1 MSGRREALLC
11 VALLGFWAL
20 GSGCLHCKHRAR
32 ILRYQQRQQRP
43 SGDDVRPAA
52 RVSRHAASEWTAEER
67 LERVESVSCDGA
79 GGSGAFPAD
88 AATSE
93 TFRVVDVE
101 LPEAQAELLR
111 QKVDLAAR
119 LLGQVAAHNSE
130 RMLLSLL
137 NETLASDERFSACR
151 VLLAGPNGTLSR
163 PWVTY
168 LASLSRLDA
177 GRLAERRNFQL
188 PHVPWLQ
195 AEDDEPAGRSP
206 TQPPR
211 STSSFRGRWSSTY
224 YSCQLHRWLVS
235 YTVQVFAG
243 SGKMAPQAMSSAGS
257 PSASKWADRK
267 PVALLSVDVDT
278 SGMDIDQCDRGA
290 PSAAAREESPAAAAF
305 RISAF
310 HGTHRCHNQ
319 TSQCLFAP
327 GHGWSR
333 GSYVC
338 QCRRGYYA
346 ATGDPFF
353 NGSLVEG
360 AWREKVLF
368 GRPTYDMLYVCKPCR
383 PGCNECVDDSPCLSH
398 YNWAFRISL
407 LTISVIC
414 IVLTMVL
421 AGYVY
426 RYRKLKVIKVASPVF
441 LCITLIGCAI
451 MYCEMAAIFP
461 VLDVYCCVATKWTR
475 HMGFCITYSTLLLK
489 TWRVSLT
496 YRVKSAHKLKLT
508 DKQLLQW
515 LFPILLEMAIYL
527 GTWTISS
534 PPDGIYLKDWHGL
547 KFKQCEYN
555 WWDHTMA
562 IGEFLFLLWGIR
574 VCYNVRNAESF
585 FNEAK
590 HISWAIYNITIVNL
604 IMMLIHLVIL
614 PSASPDVKYLFG
626 FIRTQLST
634 TVTVILIFGPKFYR
648 VIKGQGDMWDNGA
661 RARGVT
667 ASFSL
672 NGVGLMHEETVDL
685 YQENEELKEEIQKL
699 AAQIEFM
706 KIVHMEMNNR
716 HLKPK
721 HGGFFSSQGN
731 STQSPVVKAMCI
743 KFDNT
748 DSPGSRISPAAE
760 LVSERV

>member
-1 MSGRREALLC
+1 MRRRG
-11 VALLGFWAL
+11 VP
-20 GSGCLHCKHRAR
+20 R
-32 ILRYQQRQQRP
+32 
-43 SGDDVRPAA
+43 
-52 RVSRHAASEWTAEER
+52 
-67 LERVESVSCDGA
+67 
-79 GGSGAFPAD
+79 
-88 AATSE
+88 
-93 TFRVVDVE
+93 
-101 LPEAQAELLR
+101 
-111 QKVDLAAR
+111 
-119 LLGQVAAHNSE
+119 
-130 RMLLSLL
+130 
-137 NETLASDERFSACR
+137 SAC
-151 VLLAGPNGTLSR
+151 LS
-163 PWVTY
+163 VKTGV
-168 LASLSRLDA
+168 A
-177 GRLAERRNFQL
+177 
-188 PHVPWLQ
+188 
-195 AEDDEPAGRSP
+195 
-206 TQPPR
+206 T
-211 STSSFRGRWSSTY
+211 
-224 YSCQLHRWLVS
+224 C
-235 YTVQVFAG
+235 
-243 SGKMAPQAMSSAGS
+243 
-257 PSASKWADRK
+257 RK

-426 RYRKLKVIKVASPVF
+426 RYRKLKFFAVVER
-441 LCITLIGCAI
+441 CII
-451 MYCEMAAIFP
+451 
-461 VLDVYCCVATKWTR
+461 
-475 HMGFCITYSTLLLK
+475 
-489 TWRVSLT
+489 RVSLT

-648 VIKGQGDMWDNGA
+648 VIKGQGDMWDNRA

>member
-1 MSGRREALLC
+1 MSGRRQALLC
-11 VALLGFWAL
+11 IALLGFWAL

-32 ILRYQQRQQRP
+32 ILRYQRQRP
-43 SGDDVRPAA
+43 AGDDERPAV
-52 RVSRHAASEWTAEER
+52 RVSRHATSASTPEER
-67 LERVESVSCDGA
+67 LESVESVVCDST
-79 GGSGAFPAD
+79 SGFSSFPAD
-88 AATSE
+88 TAAPTES
-93 TFRVVDVE
+93 FHVVDVE
-101 LPEAQAELLR
+101 LPETHAELLR

-119 LLGQVAAHNSE
+119 LLVQVAAHNSE
-130 RMLLSLL
+130 RLLLLLL
-137 NETLASDERFSACR
+137 NETLASDDRFSACR
-151 VLLAGPNGTLSR
+151 VLLAGANGTASR

-168 LASLSRLDA
+168 LASLSRGEA
-177 GRLAERRNFQL
+177 GRLAEHRNFQL
-188 PHVPWLQ
+188 PAHVPWLPS
-195 AEDDEPAGRSP
+195 EDEDEPVAAETTGR
-206 TQPPR
+206 PR
-211 STSSFRGRWSSTY
+211 VDAATYRGRWSNTY
-224 YSCQLHRWLVS
+224 YSCQLRRWLVS
-235 YTVQVFAG
+235 YTVLVFTGNTPPA
-243 SGKMAPQAMSSAGS
+243 SSS
-257 PSASKWADRK
+257 PSPSRS
-267 PVALLSVDVDT
+267 PVALLSVDLDT
-278 SGMDIDQCDRGA
+278 SGMDIDQCDSGA
-290 PSAAAREESPAAAAF
+290 PAMAPRERDPAAAAAVGAL
-305 RISAF
+305 RITAF
-310 HGTHRCHNQ
+310 HGTHRCHNR

-338 QCRRGYYA
+338 QCRRGFYA

-353 NGSLVEG
+353 NGSLVES

-648 VIKGQGDMWDNGA
+648 VIKGQGDMWDNRA

-721 HGGFFSSQGN
+721 HGGFFSSSSQGN

>member
-1 MSGRREALLC
+1 MSRALLWL
-11 VALLGFWAL
+11 ALVGAWWGLHA
-20 GSGCLHCKHRAR
+20 SCCLHCKHRAR
-32 ILRYQQRQQRP
+32 VLRYQQRRLVEDGRDWG
-43 SGDDVRPAA
+43 S
-52 RVSRHAASEWTAEER
+52 AEER
-67 LERVESVSCDGA
+67 LERVESVSCE
-79 GGSGAFPAD
+79 SSS
-88 AATSE
+88 SE
-93 TFRVVDVE
+93 PKPVDVP
-101 LPEAQAELLR
+101 LPESHTEPLR
-111 QKVDLAAR
+111 HKADLAAR
-119 LLGQVAAHNSE
+119 MLLQVALHSGE
-130 RMLLSLL
+130 RLVQSFL
-137 NETLASDERFSACR
+137 NETLASDERFWACR
-151 VLLAGPNGTLSR
+151 LLLPGTNGTASR
-163 PWVTY
+163 PWVRY
-168 LASLSRLDA
+168 LASVSRR
-177 GRLAERRNFQL
+177 GPVSERRNFAL
-188 PHVPWLQ
+188 PEVPWLV
-195 AEDDEPAGRSP
+195 EDASE
-206 TQPPR
+206 
-211 STSSFRGRWSSTY
+211 GRWSGTY
-224 YSCQLHRWLVS
+224 YSCELRRWIAS
-235 YTVQVFAG
+235 YTVPAR
-243 SGKMAPQAMSSAGS
+243 APDGGA
-257 PSASKWADRK
+257 PL
-267 PVALLSVDVDT
+267 ALLSVDVDA
-278 SGMDIDQCDRGA
+278 SSLDIDQCDPEATVVPA
-290 PSAAAREESPAAAAF
+290 PRILAF
-305 RISAF
+305 Q
-310 HGTHRCHNQ
+310 GTHRCHNK
-319 TSQCLFAP
+319 TSQCIFSP
-327 GHGWSR
+327 GQGWTR

-338 QCRRGYYA
+338 QCRRGFYSP
-346 ATGDPFF
+346 TGNPVF
-353 NGSLVEG
+353 NGSLVEA
-360 AWREKVLF
+360 AWKEKRLF
-368 GRPTYDMLYVCKPCR
+368 GRPTYDMLYVCKPCQ
-383 PGCNECVDDSPCLSH
+383 PGCSECGDDSPCLSH

-407 LTISVIC
+407 LTISVMC

-426 RYRKLKVIKVASPVF
+426 RFRKLKVIKVASPIF
-441 LCITLIGCAI
+441 LCITLVGCAI

-534 PPDGIYLKDWHGL
+534 PPEGIYLEDWHGL

-648 VIKGQGDMWDNGA
+648 VIKGQGDMWDNRA

-685 YQENEELKEEIQKL
+685 GTENEELKEEVQKL

-721 HGGFFSSQGN
+721 HGGFFSSATQSN

-743 KFDNT
+743 KFDST

>member
-1 MSGRREALLC
+1 MPSFLSPGLLQS
-11 VALLGFWAL
+11 F
-20 GSGCLHCKHRAR
+20 
-32 ILRYQQRQQRP
+32 
-43 SGDDVRPAA
+43 
-52 RVSRHAASEWTAEER
+52 
-67 LERVESVSCDGA
+67 
-79 GGSGAFPAD
+79 
-88 AATSE
+88 
-93 TFRVVDVE
+93 
-101 LPEAQAELLR
+101 
-111 QKVDLAAR
+111 
-119 LLGQVAAHNSE
+119 
-130 RMLLSLL
+130 L
-137 NETLASDERFSACR
+137 NETLASDERFWACR
-151 VLLAGPNGTLSR
+151 VLLPGSNGTSTR
-163 PWVTY
+163 PWVRY
-168 LASLSRLDA
+168 LASLSRWNVQLLD
-177 GRLAERRNFQL
+177 ERRNFL
-188 PHVPWLQ
+188 LKDVPWWPVGV
-195 AEDDEPAGRSP
+195 DDELEGAPEVNGKRPMWRSAI
-206 TQPPR
+206 
-211 STSSFRGRWSSTY
+211 RGRWSRTY
-224 YSCQLHRWLVS
+224 YSCDLRRWIVS
-235 YTVQVFAG
+235 YNVQVFAG
-243 SGKMAPQAMSSAGS
+243 ASA
-257 PSASKWADRK
+257 
-267 PVALLSVDVDT
+267 VALQAASGNVNWPERKAAVVLSVDVDT
-278 SGMDIDQCDRGA
+278 SSLDIDQCDPGA
-290 PSAAAREESPAAAAF
+290 PQAPLVDALGTQYSPKIRAF
-305 RISAF
+305 Q
-310 HGTHRCHNQ
+310 GTHRCHNR
-319 TSQCLFAP
+319 TSQCLFSP
-327 GHGWSR
+327 GHGWAR
-333 GSYVC
+333 GAYVC
-338 QCRRGYYA
+338 QCRKGFYA
-346 ATGDPFF
+346 ATGNPLF
-353 NGSLVEG
+353 NGSLVET
-360 AWREKVLF
+360 AWKEKFLF
-368 GRPTYDMLYVCKPCR
+368 GRPTYDMLYVCKPCS
-383 PGCNECVDDSPCLSH
+383 PGCSECVDDSPCLSH

-407 LTISVIC
+407 LVISVIC
-414 IVLTMVL
+414 IILTLVL

-426 RYRKLKVIKVASPVF
+426 RFRKLKVIKVASPIF

-534 PPDGIYLKDWHGL
+534 PPEGIYLKDWHGL

-648 VIKGQGDMWDNGA
+648 VIKGQGDMWDNRA

-672 NGVGLMHEETVDL
+672 NGVGLMHEEAVDL

-721 HGGFFSSQGN
+721 HGGFFSSQSN
-731 STQSPVVKAMCI
+731 STQSPVVKAMCT
-743 KFDNT
+743 KFENT

>member
-1 MSGRREALLC
+1 MSRALLWL
-11 VALLGFWAL
+11 ALVGAWWGLHA
-20 GSGCLHCKHRAR
+20 SCCLHCKHRAR
-32 ILRYQQRQQRP
+32 VLRYQQRRLVEDGRDWG
-43 SGDDVRPAA
+43 S
-52 RVSRHAASEWTAEER
+52 AEER
-67 LERVESVSCDGA
+67 LERVESVSCE
-79 GGSGAFPAD
+79 SSS
-88 AATSE
+88 SE
-93 TFRVVDVE
+93 PKPVDVP
-101 LPEAQAELLR
+101 LPESHTEPLR
-111 QKVDLAAR
+111 HKADLAAR
-119 LLGQVAAHNSE
+119 MLLQVALHSGEQAGPTGLVQSF
-130 RMLLSLL
+130 L
-137 NETLASDERFSACR
+137 NETLASDERFWACR
-151 VLLAGPNGTLSR
+151 LLLPGTNGTASR
-163 PWVTY
+163 PWVRY
-168 LASLSRLDA
+168 LASVSRR
-177 GRLAERRNFQL
+177 GPVSERRNFAL
-188 PHVPWLQ
+188 PEVPWLV
-195 AEDDEPAGRSP
+195 EDASE
-206 TQPPR
+206 
-211 STSSFRGRWSSTY
+211 GRWSGTY
-224 YSCQLHRWLVS
+224 YSCELRRWIAS
-235 YTVQVFAG
+235 YTVPAR
-243 SGKMAPQAMSSAGS
+243 APDGGA
-257 PSASKWADRK
+257 PL
-267 PVALLSVDVDT
+267 ALLSVDVDA
-278 SGMDIDQCDRGA
+278 SSLDIDQCDPEATVVPA
-290 PSAAAREESPAAAAF
+290 PRILAF
-305 RISAF
+305 Q
-310 HGTHRCHNQ
+310 GTHRCHNK
-319 TSQCLFAP
+319 TSQHC
-327 GHGWSR
+327 
-333 GSYVC
+333 
-338 QCRRGYYA
+338 
-346 ATGDPFF
+346 
-353 NGSLVEG
+353 
-360 AWREKVLF
+360 
-368 GRPTYDMLYVCKPCR
+368 VCKRTQVLCVCIACSTLRVRGAPTAVLDWRTAKTRMCSAEYPMLTVR
-383 PGCNECVDDSPCLSH
+383 KKYQAVLECSNDHCP
-398 YNWAFRISL
+398 RISL
-407 LTISVIC
+407 LTISVMC

-426 RYRKLKVIKVASPVF
+426 RFRKLKVIKVASPIF
-441 LCITLIGCAI
+441 LCITLVGCAI

-534 PPDGIYLKDWHGL
+534 PPEGIYLEDWHGL

-648 VIKGQGDMWDNGA
+648 VIKGQGDMWDNRA

-685 YQENEELKEEIQKL
+685 GTENEELKEEVQKL

-721 HGGFFSSQGN
+721 HGGFFSSATQSN

-743 KFDNT
+743 KFDST

>member
-1 MSGRREALLC
+1 MQVPYRTSSEPSLSKESSKR
-11 VALLGFWAL
+11 
-20 GSGCLHCKHRAR
+20 
-32 ILRYQQRQQRP
+32 QRP
-43 SGDDVRPAA
+43 AGDDERPAV
-52 RVSRHAASEWTAEER
+52 RVSRHATTASTPEER
-67 LERVESVSCDGA
+67 LESVESVVCDST
-79 GGSGAFPAD
+79 SGFSPFPAD
-88 AATSE
+88 SAAPTES
-93 TFRVVDVE
+93 FHVVDVE
-101 LPEAQAELLR
+101 LPEAHAELLR

-119 LLGQVAAHNSE
+119 LLVQVAEHNSE
-130 RMLLSLL
+130 R
-137 NETLASDERFSACR
+137 A
-151 VLLAGPNGTLSR
+151 NGTASR

-168 LASLSRLDA
+168 LASLSRGEA
-177 GRLAERRNFQL
+177 GRLAEHRNFQL
-188 PHVPWLQ
+188 PPHVPWLPT
-195 AEDDEPAGRSP
+195 EDEDEPAAAAAAGR
-206 TQPPR
+206 PR
-211 STSSFRGRWSSTY
+211 VDAATYRGRWSNTY
-224 YSCQLHRWLVS
+224 YSCQLRRWL
-235 YTVQVFAG
+235 
-243 SGKMAPQAMSSAGS
+243 
-257 PSASKWADRK
+257 
-267 PVALLSVDVDT
+267 
-278 SGMDIDQCDRGA
+278 
-290 PSAAAREESPAAAAF
+290 
-305 RISAF
+305 
-310 HGTHRCHNQ
+310 
-319 TSQCLFAP
+319 
-327 GHGWSR
+327 
-333 GSYVC
+333 
-338 QCRRGYYA
+338 CRRGFYA

-353 NGSLVEG
+353 NGSLVES

-451 MYCEMAAIFP
+451 MYCEVGGTI
-461 VLDVYCCVATKWTR
+461 
-475 HMGFCITYSTLLLK
+475 LLLQLHVS
-489 TWRVSLT
+489 RVSLT

-648 VIKGQGDMWDNGA
+648 VIKGQGDMWDNRA

-721 HGGFFSSQGN
+721 HGGFFSSSSQGN

>member
-1 MSGRREALLC
+1 MSRALLWL
-11 VALLGFWAL
+11 ALVGAWWGLHA
-20 GSGCLHCKHRAR
+20 SCCLHCKHRAR
-32 ILRYQQRQQRP
+32 VLRYQQRRLVEDGRDWG
-43 SGDDVRPAA
+43 S
-52 RVSRHAASEWTAEER
+52 AEER
-67 LERVESVSCDGA
+67 LERVESVSCE
-79 GGSGAFPAD
+79 SSS
-88 AATSE
+88 SE
-93 TFRVVDVE
+93 PKPVDVP
-101 LPEAQAELLR
+101 LPESHTEPLR
-111 QKVDLAAR
+111 HKADLAAR
-119 LLGQVAAHNSE
+119 MLLQVALHSGEQAGPTGLVQSF
-130 RMLLSLL
+130 L
-137 NETLASDERFSACR
+137 NETLASDERFWACR
-151 VLLAGPNGTLSR
+151 LLLPGTNGTASR
-163 PWVTY
+163 PWVRY
-168 LASLSRLDA
+168 LASVSRR
-177 GRLAERRNFQL
+177 GPVSERRNFAL
-188 PHVPWLQ
+188 PEVPWLV
-195 AEDDEPAGRSP
+195 EDASE
-206 TQPPR
+206 
-211 STSSFRGRWSSTY
+211 GRWSGTY
-224 YSCQLHRWLVS
+224 YSCELRRWIAS
-235 YTVQVFAG
+235 YTVPAR
-243 SGKMAPQAMSSAGS
+243 APDGGA
-257 PSASKWADRK
+257 PL
-267 PVALLSVDVDT
+267 ALLSVDVDA
-278 SGMDIDQCDRGA
+278 SSLDIDQCDPEATVVPA
-290 PSAAAREESPAAAAF
+290 PRILAF
-305 RISAF
+305 Q
-310 HGTHRCHNQ
+310 GTHRCHNK
-319 TSQCLFAP
+319 TSQCIFSP
-327 GHGWSR
+327 GQGWTR

-338 QCRRGYYA
+338 QCRRGFYSP
-346 ATGDPFF
+346 TGNPVF
-353 NGSLVEG
+353 NGSLVEA
-360 AWREKVLF
+360 AWKEKRLF
-368 GRPTYDMLYVCKPCR
+368 GRPTYDMLYVCKPCQ
-383 PGCNECVDDSPCLSH
+383 PGCSECGDDSPCLSH

-407 LTISVIC
+407 LTISVMC

-426 RYRKLKVIKVASPVF
+426 RFRKLKVIKVASPIF
-441 LCITLIGCAI
+441 LCITLVGCAI

-534 PPDGIYLKDWHGL
+534 PPEGIYLEDWHGL

-648 VIKGQGDMWDNGA
+648 VIKGQGDMWDNRA

-685 YQENEELKEEIQKL
+685 GTENEELKEEVQKL

-721 HGGFFSSQGN
+721 HGGFFSSATQSN

-743 KFDNT
+743 KFDST

>member
-1 MSGRREALLC
+1 
-11 VALLGFWAL
+11 
-20 GSGCLHCKHRAR
+20 
-32 ILRYQQRQQRP
+32 
-43 SGDDVRPAA
+43 
-52 RVSRHAASEWTAEER
+52 
-67 LERVESVSCDGA
+67 
-79 GGSGAFPAD
+79 
-88 AATSE
+88 
-93 TFRVVDVE
+93 
-101 LPEAQAELLR
+101 
-111 QKVDLAAR
+111 
-119 LLGQVAAHNSE
+119 
-130 RMLLSLL
+130 
-137 NETLASDERFSACR
+137 
-151 VLLAGPNGTLSR
+151 
-163 PWVTY
+163 
-168 LASLSRLDA
+168 
-177 GRLAERRNFQL
+177 
-188 PHVPWLQ
+188 
-195 AEDDEPAGRSP
+195 
-206 TQPPR
+206 
-211 STSSFRGRWSSTY
+211 
-224 YSCQLHRWLVS
+224 
-235 YTVQVFAG
+235 
-243 SGKMAPQAMSSAGS
+243 
-257 PSASKWADRK
+257 
-267 PVALLSVDVDT
+267 
-278 SGMDIDQCDRGA
+278 
-290 PSAAAREESPAAAAF
+290 
-305 RISAF
+305 
-310 HGTHRCHNQ
+310 
-319 TSQCLFAP
+319 
-327 GHGWSR
+327 
-333 GSYVC
+333 
-338 QCRRGYYA
+338 
-346 ATGDPFF
+346 
-353 NGSLVEG
+353 
-360 AWREKVLF
+360 
-368 GRPTYDMLYVCKPCR
+368 
-383 PGCNECVDDSPCLSH
+383 
-398 YNWAFRISL
+398 
-407 LTISVIC
+407 
-414 IVLTMVL
+414 
-421 AGYVY
+421 
-426 RYRKLKVIKVASPVF
+426 
-441 LCITLIGCAI
+441 
-451 MYCEMAAIFP
+451 MAAIFP

-534 PPDGIYLKDWHGL
+534 PPEGIYLEDWHGL

-648 VIKGQGDMWDNGA
+648 VIKGQGDMWDNRA

-685 YQENEELKEEIQKL
+685 GTENEELKEEVQKL

-721 HGGFFSSQGN
+721 HGGFFSSATQSN

-743 KFDNT
+743 KFDST

>member
-1 MSGRREALLC
+1 MSGRRQALLC

-32 ILRYQQRQQRP
+32 ILRYQRQRP
-43 SGDDVRPAA
+43 AGDDERPAV
-52 RVSRHAASEWTAEER
+52 RVSRRATSASTPEER
-67 LERVESVSCDGA
+67 LERVESVACDSTA
-79 GGSGAFPAD
+79 GAFPAD
-88 AATSE
+88 SAATAES
-93 TFRVVDVE
+93 FHVVDVE
-101 LPEAQAELLR
+101 LPEAHAELLR

-119 LLGQVAAHNSE
+119 LLVQVAGHNSE
-130 RMLLSLL
+130 RLLLLLL

-151 VLLAGPNGTLSR
+151 VLLAGANGTASH
-163 PWVTY
+163 PWVAY
-168 LASLSRLDA
+168 MASLSRAEA

-188 PHVPWLQ
+188 ANVPWLPS
-195 AEDDEPAGRSP
+195 EDEDESAVAATAGR
-206 TQPPR
+206 PR
-211 STSSFRGRWSSTY
+211 VDATTYRGRWSNAY
-224 YSCQLHRWLVS
+224 YSCQLRRWLVS
-235 YTVQVFAG
+235 YTVLVFT
-243 SGKMAPQAMSSAGS
+243 GKAPPPASSSGS
-257 PSASKWADRK
+257 PSPSRK
-267 PVALLSVDVDT
+267 PVAMLSVDLDT
-278 SGMDIDQCDRGA
+278 SGMDIDQCDSGA
-290 PSAAAREESPAAAAF
+290 PAIAPRNGGESAAAPVTAGAL
-305 RISAF
+305 RITAF
-310 HGTHRCHNQ
+310 HGTHRCHNR
-319 TSQCLFAP
+319 TSQCLFAR

-338 QCRRGYYA
+338 QCRRGFYA

-353 NGSLVEG
+353 NGSLVES

-648 VIKGQGDMWDNGA
+648 VIKGQGDMWDNRA

-721 HGGFFSSQGN
+721 HGGFFSSSSQGN

>member
-1 MSGRREALLC
+1 MSGRRQALLC

-32 ILRYQQRQQRP
+32 ILRYQRQRP
-43 SGDDVRPAA
+43 AGDDERPAV
-52 RVSRHAASEWTAEER
+52 RVSRHATTASTPEER
-67 LERVESVSCDGA
+67 LESVESVVCDST
-79 GGSGAFPAD
+79 SGFSSFPAD
-88 AATSE
+88 SAAPTES
-93 TFRVVDVE
+93 FHVVDVE
-101 LPEAQAELLR
+101 LPEAHAELLR

-119 LLGQVAAHNSE
+119 LLVQVAAHNSE
-130 RMLLSLL
+130 R
-137 NETLASDERFSACR
+137 EFRHTCC
-151 VLLAGPNGTLSR
+151 P
-163 PWVTY
+163 
-168 LASLSRLDA
+168 
-177 GRLAERRNFQL
+177 
-188 PHVPWLQ
+188 PHVPWLPT
-195 AEDDEPAGRSP
+195 EDEDEPAAAATAGR
-206 TQPPR
+206 PR
-211 STSSFRGRWSSTY
+211 VDAATYRGRWSNTY
-224 YSCQLHRWLVS
+224 YSCQLRRWLVS
-235 YTVQVFAG
+235 YTVLVFTG
-243 SGKMAPQAMSSAGS
+243 NAPPPASSS
-257 PSASKWADRK
+257 PSPSRRPA
-267 PVALLSVDVDT
+267 ALLSVDLDT
-278 SGMDIDQCDRGA
+278 SGMDIDQCDSGA
-290 PSAAAREESPAAAAF
+290 PAMAPRDGDPAAAAAVGAL
-305 RISAF
+305 RITAF
-310 HGTHRCHNQ
+310 HGTHRCHNR
-319 TSQCLFAP
+319 TSQVGDCLFAP

-338 QCRRGYYA
+338 QCRRGFYA

-353 NGSLVEG
+353 NGSLVES

-489 TWRVSLT
+489 TWRQAHSDCAVVVSLT

-648 VIKGQGDMWDNGA
+648 VIKGQGDMWDNRA

-721 HGGFFSSQGN
+721 HGGFFSSSSQGN